1 MVNLATT
8 NNGLSNQGD
17 EMLLDSKMNG
27 ITGSMT
33 NVTNNKNRTSLNN
46 NLKNLTNTIGD

>member
-1 MVNLATT
+1 MVNIATS
-8 NNGLSNQGD
+8 NGLSNQTAD
-17 EMLLDSKMNG
+17 EMLDSKMNG

>member
-8 NNGLSNQGD
+8 NNGLSNQAD
-17 EMLLDSKMNG
+17 EMLDSKMNG